1 LRPKEVYKKLGIS
14 YPTLFRWIR
23 ECRIRVIKTVG
34 NKYGVP
40 ENEVRRIAEGLPISR
55 EVRAV
60 IYARL
65 SLSDQRN
72 DLERQMQYL
81 M

>member
-1 LRPKEVYKKLGIS
+1 M
-14 YPTLFRWIR
+14 
-23 ECRIRVIKTVG
+23 RVIRTVG

-60 IYARL
+60 IYTRV
-65 SLSDQRN
+65 SLSDQRS
-72 DLERQMQYL
+72 DLERQIQVL
-81 M
+81 DVVLLF